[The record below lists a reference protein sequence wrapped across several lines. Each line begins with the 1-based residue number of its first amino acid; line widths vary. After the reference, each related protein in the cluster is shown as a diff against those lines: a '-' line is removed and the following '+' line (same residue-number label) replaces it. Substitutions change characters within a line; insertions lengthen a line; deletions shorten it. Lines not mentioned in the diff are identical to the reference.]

1 MEENGGEGLGFSSIE
16 NARIV
21 TLEQSLSKVNDCRL
35 RQRAEVVDCGL
46 IVDQTAPP
54 LWVVFKI

>member
-21 TLEQSLSKVNDCRL
+21 TLEQYLSKVNDCRL

-46 IVDQTAPP
+46 WIRR
-54 LWVVFKI
+54 LLLFG